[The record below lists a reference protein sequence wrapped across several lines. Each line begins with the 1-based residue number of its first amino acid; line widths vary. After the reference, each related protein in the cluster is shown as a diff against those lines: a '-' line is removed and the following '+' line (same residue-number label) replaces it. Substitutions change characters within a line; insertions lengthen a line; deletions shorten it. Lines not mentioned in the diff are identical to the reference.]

1 VKSVTDIEKTIEEIK
16 KLQQNNTITTEI
28 NEHLVFLCNSNTE
41 KIIQEALKEN
51 GLQIDKDKIHI
62 FVSEYYGPG
71 DVYNVTDKKLKR
83 KILKQHG
90 IEIQEK
96 EYLEFKTYYTYD
108 CGTNNSYTI
117 NYTTTN
123 DSGFYSW
130 R

>member
-1 VKSVTDIEKTIEEIK
+1 MTDIELTIEEIK

-28 NEHLVFLCNSNTE
+28 NEHLVFLCHSNTE

-51 GLQIDKDKIHI
+51 GLQIDKSKIHI
-62 FVSEYYGPG
+62 FISEYYEPG

-96 EYLEFKTYYTYD
+96 EYFEFKTYYTYD
-108 CGTNNSYTI
+108 CGTKYVTNTI
-117 NYTTTN
+117 HYTTTN
-123 DSGFYSW
+123 GNSYYSW
-130 R
+130 N